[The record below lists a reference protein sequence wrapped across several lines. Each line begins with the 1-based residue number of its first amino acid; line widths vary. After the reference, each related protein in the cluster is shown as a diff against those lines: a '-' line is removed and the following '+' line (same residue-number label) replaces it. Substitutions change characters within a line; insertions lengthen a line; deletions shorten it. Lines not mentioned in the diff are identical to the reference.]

1 MKHMILTVAVGA
13 VLFTLA
19 FYLQVKVDEETSPV
33 LVDYPIDSESP
44 PCVQMFYSIEK
55 YAEEYNIPKNFAYG
69 VAYKETRY
77 EGPFDWGYNH
87 SQTSS
92 AGALGPMQVM
102 FSTAKLV
109 FPKEDF
115 TSEKLK
121 NDIDFNV
128 RCSMK
133 LLRVLYDKYRDWKIV
148 FGAYNT
154 GKPLVNQYAMDVYNH
169 KR

>member
-1 MKHMILTVAVGA
+1 MRHMILTIALGA
-13 VLFTLA
+13 VFFTLS
-19 FYLQVKVDEETSPV
+19 FYLQVKVEDETSPV
-33 LVDYPIDSESP
+33 LVDQPINSDSP

-69 VAYKETRY
+69 VAFKETRY
-77 EGPFDWGYNH
+77 EGPFDWDYNP

-102 FSTAKLV
+102 FSTAKMV
-109 FPKEDF
+109 FPKETF
-115 TSEKLK
+115 THESLK
-121 NDIDFNV
+121 TDIDFNV

-133 LLRVLYDKYRDWKIV
+133 LLRILYDKHKDWKIV

-154 GKPLVNQYAMDVYNH
+154 GKPLVNQYAMDVYSY